1 MLADRTKDLKCPVDP
16 SQVKYMKT
24 TYTNCGV
31 RNTLTKTP
39 ERVVTIHQGATEF
52 MLAMGLEDK
61 MVGTAYIDDS
71 IWPRYAEAP
80 TYYGCIS
87 THTASW

>member
-1 MLADRTKDLKCPVDP
+1 MTVF
-16 SQVKYMKT
+16 
-24 TYTNCGV
+24 
-31 RNTLTKTP
+31 
-39 ERVVTIHQGATEF
+39 QGATEF

-80 TYYGCIS
+80 TYYGCS
-87 THTASW
+87 THTATFAIVRIYYCGCTTGVLLT

>member
-1 MLADRTKDLKCPVDP
+1 
-16 SQVKYMKT
+16 MKT
-24 TYTNCGV
+24 SYTNCGV

-61 MVGTAYIDDS
+61 MVGTAAMDDT
-71 IWPRYAEAP
+71 IWSRYEKAYNQIP
-80 TYYGCIS
+80 ILSKGYPQ
-87 THTASW
+87 AS

>member
-1 MLADRTKDLKCPVDP
+1 MTVF
-16 SQVKYMKT
+16 
-24 TYTNCGV
+24 
-31 RNTLTKTP
+31 
-39 ERVVTIHQGATEF
+39 QGATEF

-80 TYYGCIS
+80 TKYGCNS
-87 THTASW
+87 THTRLCTYGSIPAAVYTTGDF

>member
-1 MLADRTKDLKCPVDP
+1 M
-16 SQVKYMKT
+16 
-24 TYTNCGV
+24 
-31 RNTLTKTP
+31 TLN
-39 ERVVTIHQGATEF
+39 QGPTEF

-61 MVGTAYIDDS
+61 MVGTASMDDT

-87 THTASW
+87 THTALW